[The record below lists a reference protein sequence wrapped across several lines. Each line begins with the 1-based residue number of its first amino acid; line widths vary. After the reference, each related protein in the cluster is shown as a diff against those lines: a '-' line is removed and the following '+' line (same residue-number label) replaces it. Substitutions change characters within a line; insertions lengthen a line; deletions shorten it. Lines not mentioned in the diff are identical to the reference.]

1 MHFAPSVRRC
11 PRRSTGTFRCDNE
24 STDDIRVV
32 GGNPTPEELAAAT
45 AVLHATLD
53 EMAGLHR
60 SANRTPSM
68 WERERRGL
76 RRPLEPGAWNR
87 WAR

>member
-1 MHFAPSVRRC
+1 MSEPDRAAAS
-11 PRRSTGTFRCDNE
+11 DA
-24 STDDIRVV
+24 IRVV

-45 AVLHATLD
+45 AVLHAALD
-53 EMAGLHR
+53 ELAGMHR
-60 SANRTPSM
+60 RTERTPTR

>member
-1 MHFAPSVRRC
+1 MNEPDRSSV
-11 PRRSTGTFRCDNE
+11 PDA
-24 STDDIRVV
+24 IRVV

-45 AVLHATLD
+45 AVLQGALA
-53 EMAGLHR
+53 ELAGMHR
-60 SANRTPSM
+60 QTRRTPTV

-76 RRPLEPGAWNR
+76 RRPLERGGWNS